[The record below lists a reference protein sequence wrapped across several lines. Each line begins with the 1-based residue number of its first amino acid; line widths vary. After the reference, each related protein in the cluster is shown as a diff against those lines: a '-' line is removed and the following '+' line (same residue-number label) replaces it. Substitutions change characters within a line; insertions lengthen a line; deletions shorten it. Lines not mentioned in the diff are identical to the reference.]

1 MLAVKFQLTFLRK
14 PLLFFG
20 FTGLGFFFLGFL
32 VGLWAVYLKYGR
44 GETQLPLLYLVL
56 LLVGLGVG
64 LFAMGFITEGQA
76 AIKEELSA
84 LRRRIESQ
92 LRPNDRK

>member
-1 MLAVKFQLTFLRK
+1 V
-14 PLLFFG
+14 
-20 FTGLGFFFLGFL
+20 FFLGFL

-56 LLVGLGVG
+56 LLIGLGVG

-76 AIKEELSA
+76 AIKEELTA
-84 LRRRIESQ
+84 LRRKV
-92 LRPNDRK
+92 DRRERQQGER